1 MRLLVAEPDAEM
13 NKKISEHL
21 GAIGYDTD
29 SCYDGAAALDMIGP
43 DGYDAVILNIV
54 MPKHGGFDVL
64 RRMRISDNDTPVM
77 LLTGRDSPRERV
89 EGLDMGADDCM
100 VKPVD
105 FNELAARLRV
115 MHRRRKVD
123 TGNVF
128 RVADLIVDCEKV
140 AVTRS
145 GKEIVLSAKE
155 FSMLEYMI
163 RNKGIVLS
171 REKIESNIWSYESEV
186 GSNVV
191 DVYIRYLRR
200 KLDDGYDTKLIH
212 TVRGR
217 GYVLKEPTV

>member
-13 NKKISEHL
+13 NKKISEYL

-29 SCYDGAAALDMIGP
+29 SCYDGAAALDMIKP
-43 DGYDAVILNIV
+43 DEYDAVILNIV

-64 RRMRISDNDTPVM
+64 RRMRMSDNDTPVM

-105 FNELAARLRV
+105 FDELAARLRV
-115 MHRRRKVD
+115 MTRRRKAD
-123 TGNVF
+123 TGHVF
-128 RVADLIVDCEKV
+128 SAADLIVDCEKV
-140 AVTRS
+140 AVTRD

-171 REKIESNIWSYESEV
+171 REKIENNIWSYESEV

-200 KLDDGYDTKLIH
+200 KIDDGYETKLIH

-217 GYVLKEPTV
+217 GYVLREP